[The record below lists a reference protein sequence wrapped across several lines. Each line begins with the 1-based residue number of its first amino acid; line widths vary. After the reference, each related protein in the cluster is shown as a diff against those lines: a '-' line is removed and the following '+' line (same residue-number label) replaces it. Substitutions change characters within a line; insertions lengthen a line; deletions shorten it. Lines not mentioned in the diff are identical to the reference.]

1 MSKPLSKLY
10 IRIIISAAIGFFFV
24 GAFINIQ
31 YPCTQEMPGENIA
44 QCVSFESAIMHP
56 GDLNNNKQDSLTRFV
71 SNFAIISLL
80 CFALL
85 SAYTR
90 VQTKKKTRK

>member
-1 MSKPLSKLY
+1 MSQPLSKLY
-10 IRIIISAAIGFFFV
+10 IRILISVAVGFLLA
-24 GAFINIQ
+24 GAFIDIQ
-31 YPCTQEMPGENIA
+31 YPCTETFPGEDITK
-44 QCVSFESAIMHP
+44 CVAFEDALSHP
-56 GDLNNNKQDSLTRFV
+56 NDLLANKQDSLTRFV

-90 VQTKKKTRK
+90 LQTKKKTRK